1 MRLAIEMARMT
12 GVGIVCVRNS
22 HHLGPAGYF
31 AHMAVEHDMLGA
43 CMTGHFFGKGHTVGI
58 APPGSLA
65 VMLSTNPLS
74 FAAPCGRHPAFVLDM
89 STSIA
94 TNNRVEMYAQEGKPI
109 PSGWARDAS
118 GNPTTDASAAR
129 LMSPLGGSAELG
141 GFKGAGLAMMVSI
154 LSGVLSGAW
163 DRVEPALADASTTE
177 SPSSNYNQ
185 PTMGHFF
192 AAVRIDAFQP
202 VDHFLCAMDAMIDA
216 LHAAPMSDPNDKVH
230 YPGEIESATAAE
242 RAKNGIPIN
251 NRLFAELQGLAVQ
264 LQLELPQM

>member
-1 MRLAIEMARMT
+1 
-12 GVGIVCVRNS
+12 
-22 HHLGPAGYF
+22 
-31 AHMAVEHDMLGA
+31 MAVEHGMLGA

-163 DRVEPALADASTTE
+163 NRVEPALADPSTTE
-177 SPSSNYNQ
+177 SHESNYNQ

-192 AAVRIDAFQP
+192 AAVRIDNFQP
-202 VDHFLCAMDAMIDA
+202 VDRFRCAMDAMIDA
-216 LHAAPMSDPNDKVH
+216 LHAAPMNDPNERVH
-230 YPGEIESATAAE
+230 YPGELEAATAIE
-242 RAKNGIPIN
+242 RATRGIPIN
-251 NRLFAELQGLAVQ
+251 DRLFEELSALADSLGLVI
-264 LQLELPQM
+264 PT